1 MALRDNR
8 MAPGGPAGAGGPA
21 PNGRPAPDG
30 RSIGE
35 LVRDLANDT
44 TRLIRDEIALARTE
58 MQDKIGQAGRG
69 AAMIGAGGVLAI
81 PALVLILAGIAIL
94 LANWMP
100 PWVAALVVGVVA
112 VAAAGLLAWMGL
124 KSIKATSLAP
134 ERTTA
139 NLKRDVHLV
148 QEKVS

>member
-1 MALRDNR
+1 
-8 MAPGGPAGAGGPA
+8 
-21 PNGRPAPDG
+21 
-30 RSIGE
+30 
-35 LVRDLANDT
+35 
-44 TRLIRDEIALARTE
+44 
-58 MQDKIGQAGRG
+58 
-69 AAMIGAGGVLAI
+69 VLAI

-112 VAAAGLLAWMGL
+112 VAVAGILAWMGL
-124 KSIKATSLAP
+124 RSIKATSLAP
-134 ERTTA
+134 ERTAA

>member
-8 MAPGGPAGAGGPA
+8 MAPDDRA
-21 PNGRPAPDG
+21 PNGRPAADA

-35 LVRDLANDT
+35 LLRDLANDT
-44 TRLIRDEIALARTE
+44 TRLVRDEIALARTE
-58 MQDKIGQAGRG
+58 IQDKVKTLGTG

-81 PALVLILAGIAIL
+81 PALVMILAGIAIL

-112 VAAAGLLAWMGL
+112 VAVAGILAWMGL
-124 KSIKATSLAP
+124 KDLSATRLAP
-134 ERTTA
+134 ERTAA
-139 NLKRDVHLV
+139 NLRRDAHLV